1 VKKAY
6 AVAIRRPSSPL
17 TDLSDQDDDQTTTEL
32 KAKLKER
39 DQVIEN
45 VRRELALV
53 RNGIARE
60 ENLAA
65 GPSDT
70 PDTTS

>member
-1 VKKAY
+1 MKKAY
-6 AVAIRRPSSPL
+6 AAAIRRPSSPL
-17 TDLSDQDDDQTTTEL
+17 TDLSDEDDHQTTEL
-32 KAKLKER
+32 KVKLKER

-45 VRRELALV
+45 MRRELALV

-70 PDTTS
+70 PDTTL